1 MINLLPTIASPTLNC
16 GEFLA
21 SVRLAFDSDDQHSE
35 VRMYFYGAT
44 QSGWDE
50 IRHHATAWLGRG
62 PARKIT
68 AFIGTDDAVTEPEA
82 LVSMRA
88 DGVDV
93 RLVVSYS
100 GIFHPKVIV
109 FAGAPEW
116 LLMSGSNN
124 LTRRGL
130 SKNVEFA
137 TSVRV
142 PANAGPLAQWE
153 SAVMDS
159 SIPSSQALLD
169 GYRAQRNLRIQA
181 LQGINQSW
189 HFTWDQR
196 LKNASRNGQNGS
208 SAVRASLPIP
218 LVKGTLVYE
227 VMPRETGQMGQ
238 QVQILKP
245 LAITYFG
252 LGNVVGESLEIQ
264 LRNVVTESSRGVT
277 MTYNPN
283 TTMRL
288 SIHEASFTERP
299 CFLLFRKIAPKS
311 FDFAVVSRAVDPS
324 QYACLDTMLKTRK
337 GHQRR
342 YKLM

>member
-1 MINLLPTIASPTLNC
+1 MVNLLPTIASPTLNC

-21 SVRLAFDSDDQHSE
+21 SVRLAFDSGDQHSE

-50 IRHHATAWLGRG
+50 IRDHAKAWLGRG
-62 PARKIT
+62 PSRKIT
-68 AFIGTDDAVTEPEA
+68 AFIGTDDAVTEPEV

-116 LLMSGSNN
+116 LLLSGSNN

-130 SKNVEFA
+130 SSNVEFA
-137 TSVRV
+137 TSVRIHENSKALADWEGAIGASSEILNDAALKEYRV
-142 PANAGPLAQWE
+142 ARNKRMNA
-153 SAVMDS
+153 
-159 SIPSSQALLD
+159 
-169 GYRAQRNLRIQA
+169 LRKSKQTW
-181 LQGINQSW
+181 Q
-189 HFTWDQR
+189 FTWNRRIKSR
-196 LKNASRNGQNGS
+196 LATPKSIE
-208 SAVRASLPIP
+208 ASLPIP

-227 VMPRETGQMGQ
+227 VMPKETGQMGQ

-264 LRNVVTESSRGVT
+264 LRNVVTESSRGAT
-277 MTYNPN
+277 MTHNPN
-283 TTMRL
+283 ITMRL

-324 QYACLDTMLKTRK
+324 QYACLDTMLKARK

>member
-1 MINLLPTIASPTLNC
+1 MINLLPTIASPTWNC

-21 SVRLAFDSDDQHSE
+21 SVRIAFDSDAEHSE

-50 IRHHATAWLGRG
+50 IRHHAKKWLGRR
-62 PARKIT
+62 PTRTIT
-68 AFIGTDDAVTEPEA
+68 AFIGTDDAVTEPEV

-88 DGVDV
+88 DGVEV

-100 GIFHPKVIV
+100 GIFHPKVIL

-116 LLMSGSNN
+116 LLLSGSNN

-137 TSVRV
+137 TSIRV

-153 SAVMDS
+153 GAVLDS
-159 SIPSSQALLD
+159 SVPASKALLD

-189 HFTWDQR
+189 HFTWNQR
-196 LKNASRNGQNGS
+196 LNSGPRNGHDGS

-218 LVKGTLVYE
+218 LVGGTLVYE
-227 VMPRETGQMGQ
+227 VMPKETGPMGQ
-238 QVQILKP
+238 QVQILKH
-245 LAITYFG
+245 LAIAYFG
-252 LGNVVGESLEIQ
+252 LGNVVGKSLEIQ
-264 LRNVVTESSRGVT
+264 LRNVVTESSRSLT

-299 CFLLFRKIAPKS
+299 CFLLFRMIAPRS
-311 FDFAVVSRAVDPS
+311 FEFAVVSRAVDPS
-324 QYACLDTMLKTRK
+324 QYACLDQMLKSRK
-337 GHQRR
+337 GRQRR
-342 YKLM
+342 YKLI